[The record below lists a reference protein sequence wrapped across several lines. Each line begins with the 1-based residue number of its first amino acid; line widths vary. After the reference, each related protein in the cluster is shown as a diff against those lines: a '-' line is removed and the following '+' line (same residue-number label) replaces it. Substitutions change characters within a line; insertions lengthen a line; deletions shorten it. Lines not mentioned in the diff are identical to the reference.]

1 MTAGKDVLLADLDRA
16 VQSFE
21 DLQRAL
27 LKAEASAFQAEG
39 EVMSSGL
46 FAMRYTATL
55 MARQLL
61 DFRYSVKR
69 HMEKEGVE

>member
-27 LKAEASAFQAEG
+27 LKAEASAREAEG
-39 EVMSSGL
+39 EVMASGL

-55 MARQLL
+55 MMRQAL
-61 DFRYSVKR
+61 DYRYSVKR
-69 HMEKEGVE
+69 SIEREGDE